1 MPTTT
6 FVIHNADVTR
16 PDRTCTTMLTPHEE
30 DTFVRRGVLVPDSR
44 IPDDLLDLLRE
55 AIDEQ
60 VAAHFPSPGDKTYDK
75 EFAGQYVRDPH
86 KQDPRIAI
94 IPLQSF
100 GLADT
105 VRCLL
110 GPRIVLRNSNVRVT
124 RPRTGDG
131 TVWHTDYRPHTS
143 PPSRLVSAPTVITCL
158 IYLDAANEE
167 SGPLLVV
174 PGSHHRHDQPPA
186 TDDTFDDQVAI
197 RIEPGQVVLMNAAL
211 WHRGGANHSEQTRR
225 LLTLQLSSIFM
236 PEFNFEPSLPSAAYQ
251 RELEQARS
259 REDEPLLE
267 LLGHGGLNPLSA
279 RY

>member
-1 MPTTT
+1 MPATT
-6 FVIHNADVTR
+6 FFIHNADVTM
-16 PDRTCTTMLTPHEE
+16 PERTCTTMLTQQEE
-30 DTFVRRGVLVPDSR
+30 DTFVRQGVVVPDSR
-44 IPDDLLDLLRE
+44 IPDGLLGLLRE
-55 AIDEQ
+55 AINQQ
-60 VAAHFPSPGDKTYDK
+60 VAERFSSPGDKTYDK

-86 KQDPRIAI
+86 KQDPRIAM
-94 IPLQSF
+94 IPLESF
-100 GLADT
+100 GLADS

-143 PPSRLVSAPTVITCL
+143 PPSRLASAPTVITCL
-158 IYLDAANEE
+158 IYLDAADERT
-167 SGPLLVV
+167 GPLLVV
-174 PGSHHRHDQPPA
+174 PSSHHRLDQPPA
-186 TDDTFDDQVAI
+186 TDDTFDDQVMVQ
-197 RIEPGQVVLMNAAL
+197 IEPGQVVLMNAAM

-251 RELEQARS
+251 RLLEQARS

-267 LLGHGGLNPLSA
+267 LLGHGGLNPVSA